1 VAPAPERPLT
11 DHPDDIPGLRAAV
24 VARLREGYEST
35 RGDRETNT
43 RLAYESG
50 RCVFVSYT
58 YDSLVLD
65 PDAPIDTAIFADDAA
80 VLSHLAPTPETV
92 EGWQAVLRA
101 LHAPRRQYRAGEGRA
116 VRDVPVD
123 GLVFEGVL
131 ADGTRWSARAE
142 GVEER
147 YLGLSE
153 WPHVRFLVTL
163 DPTDGPPD
171 HGPFAWRVPGPDAAD
186 WREDGLRA
194 LRKAVESR
202 LAARLAVARLLDF
215 SAPEPLPGG
224 GTWSARH
231 VDRYEDDGV
240 GFALTVVTAG
250 AEASTHHTLARP
262 GSTDPQRERTA
273 ARTRLTKWIRR
284 QLRGLGGED

>member
-1 VAPAPERPLT
+1 ML
-11 DHPDDIPGLRAAV
+11 H
-24 VARLREGYEST
+24 
-35 RGDRETNT
+35 
-43 RLAYESG
+43 
-50 RCVFVSYT
+50 T

-65 PDAPIDTAIFADDAA
+65 PDAPIDTTTFADDAA
-80 VLSHLAPTPETV
+80 VLAHLAPAPETV
-92 EGWQAVLRA
+92 EGWQAVLRG
-101 LHAPRRQYRAGEGRA
+101 LHTPRRRHRLGEGRA
-116 VRDVPVD
+116 VPELPVA
-123 GLVFEGVL
+123 GLVFEGLL

-163 DPTDGPPD
+163 DPAD
-171 HGPFAWRVPGPDAAD
+171 HGPFAWRVPGPDGAD
-186 WREDGLRA
+186 WREDGLGA
-194 LRKAVESR
+194 LRNAVESR
-202 LAARLAVARLLDF
+202 LVARLAVARLLDF

-250 AEASTHHTLARP
+250 AEVSVHHTLARP
-262 GSTDPQRERTA
+262 GSTDSRRERTA
-273 ARTRLTKWIRR
+273 ARTRLTKWIRL
-284 QLRGLGGED
+284 QLRG